1 MVSCASARGYALG
14 LTSAMASVVTA
25 AGERSLVRMDQTK
38 VLGRPP
44 LDRRRFDPHPREEGF
59 FRGARSAHEG
69 ASKDA
74 R

>member
-25 AGERSLVRMDQTK
+25 AGEGSLVRMDQTK